1 MTQLF
6 EGQAEER
13 FTLSEKD
20 LFDRLVK
27 LERDK
32 LVTAADIKQVKADAK
47 KDEDLN
53 PKGIEG
59 DEIKL
64 IAKAAAL
71 YAKENFEETQ
81 EGAEAVFEKYKELT
95 DY

>member
-1 MTQLF
+1 MTD
-6 EGQAEER
+6 EAR

-20 LFDRLVK
+20 LFARLVK

-47 KDEDLN
+47 LDVDFN

-59 DEIKL
+59 EDIKL

-71 YAKENFEETQ
+71 YAKEKFEETQ
-81 EGAEAVFEKYKELT
+81 EGVTAVFEKYKELT
-95 DY
+95 NY